1 MRANQVTMQRE
12 EALKEVDVTVI
23 GHNAVQQAGIMA
35 QRGAQPGALLARVGP
50 RTDVSLLCFVLC
62 SDTGDYEG
70 ARVWQSMNTS
80 LLQKVSP
87 QAAPQQEAMSTCAQ
101 TGHYFL

>member
-35 QRGAQPGALLARVGP
+35 QRGTRPVPFCPVAKLE
-50 RTDVSLLCFVLC
+50 TDVSLLCFVC
-62 SDTGDYEG
+62 VVGHTQATTRAPGCG
-70 ARVWQSMNTS
+70 
-80 LLQKVSP
+80 SP
-87 QAAPQQEAMSTCAQ
+87 
-101 TGHYFL
+101 